1 MSDYQKFPVHKS
13 IVITNFLQFP
23 SPEFI
28 AYNLHT
34 IDDFEFLIAVNKRDD
49 SSAEI
54 LIHLDASNEIKRVRA
69 RYFLGMFNETDKE
82 LISWEEKKEA
92 DIAGFL
98 CVKPWTVPQPNKS
111 FTFKFGLHVSAIMGM
126 DNVWKFNFYDA
137 LFNVENDSKM
147 IVFKEKNNQK
157 VRLYTHKKLMMFH
170 SSKLS
175 IYRNNLHNE
184 NGFIMPACVS
194 MNMLEKCLQI
204 AHGVQVHC
212 SVEDLKKINQI
223 AKLLGLK
230 NVTKY
235 YERQRIENLNQV
247 KVTDKVFHSM
257 FMRDRRHLLV
267 HLLKTLNSNKELKRI
282 LETMD
287 IQKMNSESMKRCAHF
302 FFRNC

>member
-1 MSDYQKFPVHKS
+1 MFLINVVLLISTFSLFKMSDYQKFPVHKS
-13 IVITNFLQFP
+13 IVITNFLQYP
-23 SPEFI
+23 SPR
-28 AYNLHT
+28 
-34 IDDFEFLIAVNKRDD
+34 LIAGDIHRIADLECVIAVDKRDD
-49 SSAEI
+49 SSVET
-54 LIHLDASNEIKRVRA
+54 LIHLNESNKIKRVRA
-69 RYFLGMFNETDKE
+69 RYSVGMFNETAEE
-82 LISWEEKKEA
+82 LKSWEGEKEA
-92 DIAGFL
+92 NTDEFL
-98 CVKPWTVPQPNKS
+98 FLKPWTVPQPDKS
-111 FTFKFGLHVSAIMGM
+111 FTFKFGFHVSAVLGI
-126 DNVWKFNFYDA
+126 DNIWMFNFYDA

-184 NGFIMPACVS
+184 NGFIIPACVS

-230 NVTKY
+230 NVIKY

-247 KVTDKVFHSM
+247 KVTDQVFHSM

-267 HLLKTLNSNKELKRI
+267 
-282 LETMD
+282 
-287 IQKMNSESMKRCAHF
+287 
-302 FFRNC
+302 RNVLMS